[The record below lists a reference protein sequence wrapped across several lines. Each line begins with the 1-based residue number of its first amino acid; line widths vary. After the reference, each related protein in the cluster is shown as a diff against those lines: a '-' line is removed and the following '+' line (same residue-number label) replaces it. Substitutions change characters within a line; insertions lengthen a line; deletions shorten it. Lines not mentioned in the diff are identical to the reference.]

1 MFFMLV
7 RIVKSWVG
15 PDFFYQTP
23 GEKGIWEGIR
33 FTFEPIEECDFLIV
47 LNNQLQHDVTVKCY
61 PENVWA
67 LMQEPYYAG
76 LTDWMVEKNE
86 CFAKVFTHHR
96 AIYKDNKYIVS
107 HPAIPWHV
115 NKTYDQLISA
125 LEPRKS
131 KNLSWIVGDALDL
144 PGHIKRRS
152 FLEYIKGDRSL
163 DLDLYGKKINFIKDK
178 WDGLAPYRYSLAV
191 ENTIGMDYWTEK
203 VADCFLAWTVPIY
216 HGCPNL
222 ETYFPEESFIRINID
237 EPEASLERIERVV
250 KEDNW
255 EKRLPALEEA
265 RRLVLHRYQFF
276 PHMTGHIREQKAPG
290 GKKVPVTI
298 PAYRR
303 SREAKAYRVLFKI
316 RREIRRLVHRWK

>member
-1 MFFMLV
+1 MLV
-7 RIVKSWVG
+7 RIIKSWAG
-15 PDFFYQTP
+15 PDFLYQTP
-23 GEKGIWEGIR
+23 EGKGVWDGIR
-33 FTFEPIEECDFLIV
+33 FTFEPVEACDLLIV
-47 LNNQLQHDVTVKCY
+47 LNNQLQQDVAVQCP

-76 LTDWMVEKNE
+76 LTDWMVEKHD

-96 AIYKDNKYIVS
+96 AAYKNSKYIFS

-115 NKTYDQLISA
+115 HKTYDELMSVSA
-125 LEPRKS
+125 SRKS

-152 FLEYIKGDRSL
+152 FLEYIKGKRSL

-178 WDGLAPYRYSLAV
+178 WDGLTPYRYSLAV
-191 ENTIGMDYWTEK
+191 ENTSGVDYWTEK

-222 ETYFPEESFIRINID
+222 ETYFPEESFIRINIE
-237 EPEASLERIERVV
+237 EPEASLERIRRVIR
-250 KEDNW
+250 EDNW

-265 RRLVLHRYQFF
+265 RRLVLQRYQFF
-276 PHMTGHIREQKAPG
+276 PHMTRYIQEWKASG
-290 GKKVPVTI
+290 GEKALVTI

-303 SREAKAYRVLFKI
+303 SQKAKAYRAFFKI
-316 RREIRRLVHRWK
+316 RREIRRLLLRWR